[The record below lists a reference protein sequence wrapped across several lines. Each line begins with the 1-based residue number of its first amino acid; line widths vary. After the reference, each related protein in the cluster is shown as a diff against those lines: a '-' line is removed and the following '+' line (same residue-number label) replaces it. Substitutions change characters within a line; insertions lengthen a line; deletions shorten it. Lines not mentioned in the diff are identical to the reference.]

1 MTDGAFYRGIWALRQ
16 FGRLVGH
23 VWYRLG
29 EERVAEAAAGM
40 AFYGFFSLFPALLLL
55 VVAIGALLESA
66 QAQDQ
71 VLQLFTRMF
80 PFSGEVIERTIQ
92 QVLRARGSVGTWS
105 GLALAWSGSGV
116 FHNLARNINRAW
128 PQADVRPFYIR
139 RFMSFVILVVMILV
153 AALLVTVNALTQWL
167 PSEVNGIAQVL
178 VGMRYFTQ
186 SVAGLMVFL
195 TLFMLYRW
203 LPNTHVPW
211 RAGFWGA
218 LVAAIAT
225 ECITL
230 AFSWYVRTGF
240 ANYNLVYGSLGA
252 VAALLFWIYLLAFMV
267 LLGAHL
273 SAALG
278 GSLPDLG

>member
-1 MTDGAFYRGIWALRQ
+1 MADGAFRRGIRALRQ
-16 FGRLVGH
+16 FGRLAGH
-23 VWYRLG
+23 VWRRLG

-40 AFYGFFSLFPALLLL
+40 AYYGFFSLFPALLLL

-66 QAQDQ
+66 QAQEQ
-71 VLQLFTRMF
+71 VLQVLTRVF
-80 PFSGEVIERTIQ
+80 PFSGEVIERSIQ
-92 QVLRARGSVGTWS
+92 QVLRSRGPVGAWS

-116 FHNLARNINRAW
+116 FHNLARNVNRAW

-139 RFMSFVILVVMILV
+139 RFMAFIILLVMLVV
-153 AALLVTVNALTQWL
+153 AALLVAVNVLMQWL
-167 PSEVNGIAQVL
+167 PAEVNGLAQVL

-203 LPNTHVPW
+203 LPNTRVPW

-218 LVAAIAT
+218 LVAASAA
-225 ECITL
+225 EGITL

-273 SAALG
+273 AAALG
-278 GSLPDLG
+278 GAFPDLE